1 MDTTKW
7 IELILSV
14 LAGISACI
22 PLVVKLVEYVEKAVK
37 GKNWD
42 RLLTLVMELMKTAEE
57 MFDSGAD
64 RKRWVL
70 AMVESSADTIDFD
83 IDLSVVSKMIDG
95 LCDMSKVV
103 NPPLSPAGKAEKVS
117 G

>member
-14 LAGISACI
+14 LAGLSACI
-22 PLVVKLVEYVEKAVK
+22 PLVVKLVEYVKKAAK
-37 GKNWD
+37 EKNWGQ
-42 RLLTLVMELMKTAEE
+42 LLAMVVELMETAEE
-57 MFDSGAD
+57 MFDSGSD

-70 AMVESSADTIDFD
+70 AMVEASASTIDFD
-83 IDLSVVSKMIDG
+83 VDLAVVSKMIDD
-95 LCDMSKVV
+95 LCAMSKVV
-103 NPPLSPAGKAEKVS
+103 NPPLSPAGEAEKVS

>member
-1 MDTTKW
+1 MDTSKW

-22 PLVVKLVEYVEKAVK
+22 PLVVKLVEYVEKAAK
-37 GKNWD
+37 EKNWG
-42 RLLTLVMELMKTAEE
+42 RLLAMVVELMETAEE
-57 MFDSGAD
+57 MFDAGAD

-70 AMVESSADTIDFD
+70 AMVKSSADSIDFD
-83 IDLSVVSKMIDG
+83 IDLSVVSKMIDD

-103 NPPLSPAGKAEKVS
+103 NPPISSDDGAKGVS

>member
-1 MDTTKW
+1 MNTKW

-22 PLVVKLVEYVEKAVK
+22 PLVVKLVEYVEKAAK
-37 GKNWD
+37 EKNWGWF
-42 RLLTLVMELMKTAEE
+42 LAMVVELMEKAEE
-57 MFDSGAD
+57 MFDAGAD

-70 AMVESSADTIDFD
+70 AMVESSADSIDFD
-83 IDLSVVSKMIDG
+83 IDLSVVSKMIDD

-103 NPPLSPAGKAEKVS
+103 NPPISPAGEAEKV
-117 G
+117 GG